1 MRYEG
6 VSPDTLIFPSRMGIY
21 ASLVPGSETEF
32 YRKGPGAVANLE
44 TGPATFQ
51 TFRGLRVHESRPF
64 DVDFIGE
71 PYDLL
76 VRERQIGDYHIIPK
90 GAKEFWI
97 YSMDADKFINVLK
110 TRNAGNDNAADNN
123 INPDGVDGL
132 NPGDV
137 FARPFRTYH
146 MASAIW
152 MKRGLDTGMTA
163 HG

>member
-6 VSPDTLIFPSRMGIY
+6 VSPDTLIFPSRMGMY

-76 VRERQIGDYHIIPK
+76 VRERQIGDYHVVPD
-90 GAKEFWI
+90 KEGLTGFYI
-97 YSMDADKFINVLK
+97 YSMDSDKFENVLAQKKMTGKLKINSKLGSHK
-110 TRNAGNDNAADNN
+110 TTISSVLATSSAGHFEV
-123 INPDGVDGL
+123 ITWPLRFG
-132 NPGDV
+132 
-137 FARPFRTYH
+137 
-146 MASAIW
+146 
-152 MKRGLDTGMTA
+152 
-163 HG
+163 